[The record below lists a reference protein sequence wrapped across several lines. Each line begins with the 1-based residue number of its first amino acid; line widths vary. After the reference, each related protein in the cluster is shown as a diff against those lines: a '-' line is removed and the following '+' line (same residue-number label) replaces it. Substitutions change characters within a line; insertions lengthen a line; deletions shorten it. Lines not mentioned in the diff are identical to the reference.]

1 MSRALGITI
10 LTAAVLGVLA
20 APWLAPNPGD
30 EQFRDY
36 LYAPPMR
43 VRVVDAEGAW
53 HLPFVYRW
61 RLADRVT
68 RSFEEDAS
76 ERLAL
81 SWWAGGRLVGVAPD
95 TGQPLLLLGGDSLG
109 RDILSRLLLGAR
121 TTLGVAVLA
130 AVGALLIGVV
140 VGGIAGY
147 VGGVVDETL
156 MRLADLVMVLPA
168 IYVVLALR
176 AVLPLVLP
184 TAALFWMLVVL
195 LGVVGWPFVARG
207 VRAIV
212 AAERRREYVLAAVAL
227 GAGPARIL
235 LRHLLPATTGFLRV
249 QVTLLLPAFILAE
262 ATLSYVGLGF
272 APPAASWGVML
283 QEASNIRA
291 IADFPWLLSPAAA
304 IIAVVLGVNLV
315 TGADGGALGSVS
327 ALERRGRS
335 S

>member
-1 MSRALGITI
+1 MARVLVITI
-10 LTAAVLGVLA
+10 LTAAVLGVLV

-43 VRVVDAEGAW
+43 VRVVDAEAAW
-53 HLPFVYRW
+53 HHPFVYRW
-61 RLADRVT
+61 RLADRVA

-76 ERLAL
+76 ERLPL
-81 SWWAGGRLVGVAPD
+81 TWLAGGRLVGLDPD
-95 TGQPLLLLGGDSLG
+95 TGQLLLLLGGDSLG

-130 AVGALLIGVV
+130 ALVALLLGFV

-147 VGGVVDETL
+147 VGGVVDEML
-156 MRLADLVMVLPA
+156 MRLSDLVMVRPA

-176 AVLPLVLP
+176 AVMPLVLP
-184 TAALFWMLVVL
+184 TAAIFWMLVVL
-195 LGVVGWPFVARG
+195 LGVVAWPFVARG

-212 AAERRREYVLAAVAL
+212 VAERRREYVLAAVAL
-227 GAGPARIL
+227 GAGPARLL

-272 APPAASWGVML
+272 APRRPA
-283 QEASNIRA
+283 
-291 IADFPWLLSPAAA
+291 
-304 IIAVVLGVNLV
+304 
-315 TGADGGALGSVS
+315 GG
-327 ALERRGRS
+327 
-335 S
+335 